1 MATEQEKQMIDQL
14 ANQKLGV
21 ETQPLKDQLDQK
33 AQQAGDPNV
42 SGQDLTKE
50 ASKEPGGPEKATP
63 QEQAAEAVS
72 PKTEGD
78 KQAEDAF
85 IKVTLGEGDE
95 RTYSQSQI
103 KDTMKRYRD
112 LNYKHQTQV
121 APMQPVL
128 DFANAIAAEV
138 AKEDGRGVNANE
150 IVQFLSAASQ
160 AYMKNPVM
168 GGQKDPTPDT
178 KGIPLGDIEKDM
190 QQWEEE
196 NAMSLPPQYRQAA
209 QKMDQITQENMQ
221 IKQLLQ
227 NLTKQ
232 SQGLQQGAQQNLQTA
247 QQNREV
253 AMKQLAA
260 NNLDR
265 AQAKHQ
271 LPDSEQDRFFNFAY
285 GRGYTM
291 EDFLDP
297 KLTDT
302 IVGDFKN
309 NLNSPEMA
317 RLQEQA
323 KRRQAFT
330 GSLGATPNASGNAPP
345 PDRDQEFI
353 GSVTDNFM
361 KKRNMV

>member
-1 MATEQEKQMIDQL
+1 
-14 ANQKLGV
+14 
-21 ETQPLKDQLDQK
+21 
-33 AQQAGDPNV
+33 
-42 SGQDLTKE
+42 
-50 ASKEPGGPEKATP
+50 
-63 QEQAAEAVS
+63 
-72 PKTEGD
+72 
-78 KQAEDAF
+78 
-85 IKVTLGEGDE
+85 
-95 RTYSQSQI
+95 
-103 KDTMKRYRD
+103 
-112 LNYKHQTQV
+112 
-121 APMQPVL
+121 
-128 DFANAIAAEV
+128 
-138 AKEDGRGVNANE
+138 
-150 IVQFLSAASQ
+150 
-160 AYMKNPVM
+160 
-168 GGQKDPTPDT
+168 
-178 KGIPLGDIEKDM
+178 
-190 QQWEEE
+190 
-196 NAMSLPPQYRQAA
+196 
-209 QKMDQITQENMQ
+209 
-221 IKQLLQ
+221 
-227 NLTKQ
+227 
-232 SQGLQQGAQQNLQTA
+232 
-247 QQNREV
+247 
-253 AMKQLAA
+253 MKQLAA